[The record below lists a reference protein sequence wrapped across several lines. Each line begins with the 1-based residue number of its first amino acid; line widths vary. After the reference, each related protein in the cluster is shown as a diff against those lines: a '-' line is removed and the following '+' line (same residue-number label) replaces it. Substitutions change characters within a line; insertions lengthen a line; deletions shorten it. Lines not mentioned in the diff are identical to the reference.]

1 MAIFMKILQVV
12 LALSLLVLVH
22 EFGHYFFARLFKIK
36 VEKFYLFFDAG
47 FALFR
52 WKPKKSDTEYG
63 IGWLPLGGYCKIAGM
78 IDESMDK
85 EQMKSEPQPWEF
97 RSHPAW
103 QRFFVL
109 FGGVFFNVILA
120 VVLYTC
126 IMASW
131 GEEYIKNSDV
141 DTGIATNS
149 LGREIGFRNA
159 DKVLGFDGNPVEKFD
174 ELRLQLIQDQARTAT
189 VERGGES
196 KEISIDPIYMPA
208 ILESAD
214 LFEYG
219 IPFVVAEV
227 PDTSINASAG
237 LMKGDRLL
245 ALNIPAQ
252 DSTGKDTTLLSEGR
266 TLMFTEVLEF
276 ISAHPG
282 RQAMATVQRDADS
295 LQLLQIPL
303 QISPEGLF
311 GVVVDTDL
319 SKFYKVTE
327 KNYTFL
333 EAIPAGIKKA
343 GEQISNYW
351 KQLKL
356 IFTPKTKAY
365 KSVGSFIAIGQI
377 FPGFWNW
384 RAFWSITAFLSIM
397 LAVLNILPIPAL
409 DGGHILFTLYEMI
422 TGRKPS
428 DKFLIAAQ
436 TVGMILLI
444 GLMILAFGNDIFRL
458 LK

>member
-1 MAIFMKILQVV
+1 MAIIIKIVQVI

-22 EFGHYFFARLFKIK
+22 EFGHFFFARLFKIK

-47 FALFR
+47 FALFK
-52 WKPKKSDTEYG
+52 WKPKNSDTEYG

-85 EQMKSEPQPWEF
+85 QQMKAEPKPWEF

-120 VVLYTC
+120 IIIYSGM
-126 IMASW
+126 MATW
-131 GEEYIKNSDV
+131 GEQYIKNADV
-141 DTGIATNS
+141 TTGISTNS

-159 DKVLGFDGNPVEKFD
+159 DKIVSFDGKPIEKFD
-174 ELRLQLIQDQARTAT
+174 ELRIQLIQEQAKSAV
-189 VERGGES
+189 VERQGS
-196 KEISIDPIYMPA
+196 TVDIEINPVYMPD

-214 LFEYG
+214 LFDYG
-219 IPFVVAEV
+219 IPFVVAQV
-227 PDTSINASAG
+227 PDSSLNFAAG
-237 LMKGDRLL
+237 LRAGDEIYSITL
-245 ALNIPAQ
+245 PAA
-252 DSTGKDTTLLSEGR
+252 DSTGKDSTLAVAGR
-266 TLMFTEVLEF
+266 GLMFSEVREF
-276 ISAHPG
+276 VSQHPG
-282 RQAMATVQRDADS
+282 RSVVATVKRDSDT
-295 LQLLQIPL
+295 LGIQQIPL
-303 QISPEGLF
+303 VISPEGYL
-311 GVVVDTDL
+311 GVVIEGDL
-319 SKFYKVTE
+319 SKFYNITSHKYSLL
-327 KNYTFL
+327 K
-333 EAIPAGIKKA
+333 AIPAGIKKA

-377 FPGFWNW
+377 FPDVWNW

-409 DGGHILFTLYEMI
+409 DGGHILFTLYEI
-422 TGRKPS
+422 VTGRKPNE
-428 DKFLIAAQ
+428 KFLIAAQ

-444 GLMILAFGNDIFRL
+444 ALMILAFGNDIFRL